1 MRKNGHKPVIG
12 LVGGIGAGKSFVARQ
27 FARLGCA
34 VIDSDELAK
43 AALTDPA
50 VRSRIVQRWGRR
62 VLDSRGHVDR
72 IALARIVFPEAAE
85 LRQLEQMIHPK
96 VHELRADLRR
106 RHEAD
111 PTVRAI
117 VEDCPL
123 LLEKDIAG
131 QCDVTVFVD
140 ADRRV
145 RLQRVAE
152 RGWTDADLAQREKN
166 QLGLDFKIG
175 FADHV
180 VDNNADEAHCIEQ
193 VRGVLSQILSALP

>member
-12 LVGGIGAGKSFVARQ
+12 LIGGIGAGKSFVARQ

-43 AALTDPA
+43 TALADPG
-50 VRSRIVQRWGRR
+50 VRSRIVERWGRR
-62 VLDSRGHVDR
+62 VLDSRGQVDKA
-72 IALARIVFPEAAE
+72 ALARVVFPDAAE
-85 LRQLEQMIHPK
+85 LSQLEQMVHPK
-96 VHELRADLRR
+96 VHELRSGLRR

-111 PTVRAI
+111 PAVCAI

-123 LLEKDIAG
+123 LLEKDLAG

-140 ADRRV
+140 ADRRL

-152 RGWTDADLAQREKN
+152 RGWTDEDLAQREKN
-166 QLGLDFKIG
+166 QLALDFKAG

-180 VDNNADEAHCIEQ
+180 VDNNADEAHCVEQ